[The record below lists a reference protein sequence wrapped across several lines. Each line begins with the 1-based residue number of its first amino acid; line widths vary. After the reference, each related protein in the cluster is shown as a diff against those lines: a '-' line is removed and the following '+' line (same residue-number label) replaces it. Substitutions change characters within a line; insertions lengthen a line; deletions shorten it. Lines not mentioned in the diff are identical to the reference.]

1 LLTLVLCIDD
11 SRVGAGA
18 TRVAVVDDDR
28 RFRDAVAAVL
38 AADGRFDLVGEV
50 DTAAAAGD
58 LVRGTLPDCVL
69 VDVRLPGGGALATR
83 EVLAAAAEVGLRP
96 AVVAVSAGVGFDA
109 VREMLEAGVCGY
121 LVKGGIGDVLTDLLD
136 RCARGEVVLAV
147 PGAAE
152 ALAHLRRRTVADPHG
167 AADGTGRA
175 AG

>member
-1 LLTLVLCIDD
+1 LCLVLCIDD
-11 SRVGAGA
+11 SDVSAGA

-58 LVRGTLPDCVL
+58 LVRATRPDCVL

-83 EVLAAAAEVGLRP
+83 EVLAAATDLGLRP
-96 AVVAVSAGVGFDA
+96 AVVAVSADAGIDA

-121 LVKGGIGDVLTDLLD
+121 LVKGGIGDVLADLLD
-136 RCARGEVVLAV
+136 RCSRGEVVLAV
-147 PGAAE
+147 PRAAD
-152 ALAHLRRRTVADPHG
+152 ALAHLRDRSVPDGAPDPSE
-167 AADGTGRA
+167 RA